1 MEENESTVVVPD
13 VIVNVDNV
21 HLASE
26 QYEVIRMELVQQN
39 ENLQRLNASIV
50 HATMFLILLCIL
62 KLYGLLRRTTKKG
75 GV

>member
-1 MEENESTVVVPD
+1 MEENEEVQEIVVV
-13 VIVNVDNV
+13 VDNV
-21 HLASE
+21 NLSGE
-26 QYEVIRMELVQQN
+26 QFEVFQTELVQQN
-39 ENLQRLNASIV
+39 ENLQAVNASIG

>member
-1 MEENESTVVVPD
+1 MEENEVVY
-13 VIVNVDNV
+13 NVT
-21 HLASE
+21 LSGE
-26 QYEVIRMELVQQN
+26 QFEVIQTELVQQN
-39 ENLQRLNASIV
+39 ENLQAVNASIG

>member
-1 MEENESTVVVPD
+1 MEENESTVVVPE

-26 QYEVIRMELVQQN
+26 QYEVIQTELVQQN
-39 ENLQRLNASIV
+39 ENLQTLNASIV
-50 HATMFLILLCIL
+50 HATMFLILLCIFQ
-62 KLYGLLRRTTKKG
+62 LYGLLRRASKKG